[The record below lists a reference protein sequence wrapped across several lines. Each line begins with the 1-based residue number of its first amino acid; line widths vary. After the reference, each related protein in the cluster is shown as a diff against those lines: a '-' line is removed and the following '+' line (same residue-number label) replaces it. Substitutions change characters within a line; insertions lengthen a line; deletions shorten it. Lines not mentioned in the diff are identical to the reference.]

1 MGDLDA
7 LLSEDLKGRMGV
19 ARTRTTVVLGSA
31 KETSALPYSTSTLAL
46 MWHAIAASGHSRN
59 FSSGASVPYARVAAV
74 NEVAMGRWVALVIV
88 ALGAVAGAGAQQAA
102 SGIFGFTTASEPG
115 QRELE
120 RRFLALPSADRA
132 RDYHRYLTDEPHVA
146 GSDRNKHLAEW
157 MRGLWKEYRARHR
170 PRSSSTRCCCPSP
183 PR

>member
-1 MGDLDA
+1 
-7 LLSEDLKGRMGV
+7 
-19 ARTRTTVVLGSA
+19 
-31 KETSALPYSTSTLAL
+31 
-46 MWHAIAASGHSRN
+46 
-59 FSSGASVPYARVAAV
+59 
-74 NEVAMGRWVALVIV
+74 MGRWVAVVVV

-102 SGIFGFTTASEPG
+102 SGIFGFTTTSEPG

-157 MRGLWKEYRARHR
+157 MRGLWK
-170 PRSSSTRCCCPSP
+170 
-183 PR
+183 